1 MEEKEQTQQ
10 NSEKEVKDGQEKR
23 WEEAQKQQD
32 ISEILAQELD
42 KRARD
47 LGYKDWEDMQA
58 KLLEEQG
65 RFYELLEKTK
75 KEAEEK
81 TKKLLE
87 ELERER
93 KEKLELL
100 TSLEIKKLLSQREVV
115 DVEKAFKLLRAE
127 GQMEVKDGKVFIN
140 GEPAEKFL
148 EKFLQENAFLL
159 KVKGQGSG
167 AGHNTASEKVLTPEE
182 RIRQGIE
189 KMLGGKR

>member
-10 NSEKEVKDGQEKR
+10 NSEKGVKSDGQEKR
-23 WEEAQKQQD
+23 WEEAQKQD

-47 LGYKDWEDMQA
+47 LGYRDWEDMQA

-81 TKKLLE
+81 IKKLLE

-93 KEKLELL
+93 KEKLELF

-148 EKFLQENAFLL
+148 EKFLQENTFLL

>member
-23 WEEAQKQQD
+23 WEEAQKQD

-47 LGYKDWEDMQA
+47 LGYRDWEDMQA

-93 KEKLELL
+93 KEKLELF
-100 TSLEIKKLLSQREVV
+100 TSLEIKKLFSQREVV

>member
-23 WEEAQKQQD
+23 WEEAQKQD

-47 LGYKDWEDMQA
+47 LGYRDWEDMQA

-81 TKKLLE
+81 IKKLLE

-93 KEKLELL
+93 KEKLELF
-100 TSLEIKKLLSQREVV
+100 TSLEIKKLFSQREVV